1 MAFRKHGL
9 LLLLSLLIF
18 HGPGTRSAFAWQEET
33 PQGEELPAASRE
45 KVTVSVLVRE
55 GQPEQVD
62 RQVKPA
68 AAEEPIEKQQ
78 QEPSAKKVPGERL
91 VLEPTSFSGLI
102 PGKSTVEEIRQE
114 FGDPTSSLDQ
124 SGTLVQT
131 YRVDPYDR
139 VGVVVREG
147 LLESIHLQFSVLVE
161 LEEFCQQL
169 ELPPDEGVDL
179 PVTVIKVQERV
190 YPERGV
196 SLLYRTVD
204 DSPIVQ
210 QVDFHSIR
218 QRDFQRAARQLE
230 ETHYA
235 RTLDLVRISQ
245 RINPE
250 LAEAFAIEARVASRV
265 GQTAVA
271 LNALTRVHRLDPG
284 DHQSRLL
291 QARLWAW
298 TQRKPLAIKQAR
310 EIRNNSQ
317 VAPLVRARATLLL
330 ADLVGEVGQANA
342 ALEYFKEAIT
352 RATETA
358 RESAGKDRE
367 DAILVLID
375 AHRAVAREIA
385 RGDWKQEEKGEA
397 IDRWLGVADELAQ
410 QLKSRQS
417 APSLLDLEGFAVR
430 LDIQLNLQK
439 KFDETGVIEKLVQ
452 QGESLIDESHDE
464 LTSGEVHWR
473 IGRALFVAA
482 QIARKRDASDQ
493 AIMHGTAAYRHL
505 HDAASPRAEGLE
517 GHAIAGG
524 NSFLVGSLEAISHK
538 DHEQAVHWY
547 ERALPHL
554 AQPGMERHWT
564 SRGWHGERFVSM
576 GLSFWK
582 VGARDRGLE
591 LTEQGL
597 AWVEKAVKDDGF
609 PRRHLAVPYANIG
622 LMYQAL
628 GQEEQA
634 REIAVRAASL
644 QPSDDS
650 GFQRR

>member
-9 LLLLSLLIF
+9 LMLLSLLFF
-18 HGPGTRSAFAWQEET
+18 HGPGTKSSLAWQEET
-33 PQGEELPAASRE
+33 PQGQDVPAASKE
-45 KVTVSVLVRE
+45 KATVSVLVRE

-62 RQVKPA
+62 EQVKPA
-68 AAEEPIEKQQ
+68 AAEEPVEKQQ
-78 QEPSAKKVPGERL
+78 QELSRKEVRGESL
-91 VLEPTSFSGLI
+91 SLEPTSFSGLI
-102 PGKSTVEEIRQE
+102 PGKSTAEEIRQE
-114 FGDPTSSLDQ
+114 FGEPTSSLDQ

-147 LLESIHLQFSVLVE
+147 LLESIHLQFSVSVE

-169 ELPPDEGVDL
+169 ELPPGEGIDL
-179 PVTVIKVQERV
+179 PVTVIKVHERV

-204 DSPIVQ
+204 NSPIVQ

-230 ETHYA
+230 ESHYA

-265 GQTAVA
+265 GQTALA

-317 VAPLVRARATLLL
+317 VTPLVRARATLLL

-358 RESAGKDRE
+358 RESAGNDRDE
-367 DAILVLID
+367 AILVLIE

-385 RGDWKQEEKGEA
+385 RGDWQEEEKGEA
-397 IDRWLGVADELAQ
+397 IDRWLGVADELAE

-417 APSLLDLEGFAVR
+417 APPLLDLDGLAVR
-430 LDIQLNLQK
+430 LDIQLNLQN
-439 KFDETGVIEKLVQ
+439 FDETGVIEKLVQ
-452 QGESLIDESHDE
+452 QGESLIEQSQDE

-482 QIARKRDASDQ
+482 QIARERDAPEQ
-493 AIMHGTAAYRHL
+493 AITHGTAAYRHL
-505 HDAASPRAEGLE
+505 HDAASPREQGLQ
-517 GHAIAGG
+517 GQALVGG
-524 NSFLVGSLEAISHK
+524 NSFLVGSLEAISRK
-538 DHEQAVHWY
+538 DHEQAVRWY

-582 VGARDRGLE
+582 TGARDRGLE

-597 AWVEKAVKDDGF
+597 AWVEQAVKEDSF

-622 LMYQAL
+622 IMYQAM
-628 GQEEQA
+628 GQEKQA

-644 QPSDDS
+644 RRSDDS

>member
-9 LLLLSLLIF
+9 LVLLSLLIF
-18 HGPGTRSAFAWQEET
+18 HGPGTKSGFAWQEET
-33 PQGEELPAASRE
+33 LQGQELPAASRE
-45 KVTVSVLVRE
+45 KTTVSVLVRE
-55 GQPEQVD
+55 GQPEQFD
-62 RQVKPA
+62 GQVKPA
-68 AAEEPIEKQQ
+68 AAEEPIEQQ
-78 QEPSAKKVPGERL
+78 QEPSPKKVPGESL
-91 VLEPTSFSGLI
+91 SLEPTSFSGLI

-114 FGDPTSSLDQ
+114 FGEPTSSLDQ

-147 LLESIHLQFSVLVE
+147 LLESIHLQFSVSVE

-169 ELPPDEGVDL
+169 ELPPEEGVDL

-204 DSPIVQ
+204 DAPIVQ

-230 ETHYA
+230 ESHYA
-235 RTLDLVRISQ
+235 RTLHLARISQ

-265 GQTAVA
+265 GQTALA

-310 EIRNNSQ
+310 EIRNNNQ
-317 VAPLVRARATLLL
+317 VSSLVRARATLLL

-358 RESAGKDRE
+358 RESAGKDRDE
-367 DAILVLID
+367 AILVLID

-397 IDRWLGVADELAQ
+397 IDRWLGVADELAK

-417 APSLLDLEGFAVR
+417 APPLLDLEGLAMR
-430 LDIQLNLQK
+430 LDIQLDLQK
-439 KFDETGVIEKLVQ
+439 KFDETG
-452 QGESLIDESHDE
+452 
-464 LTSGEVHWR
+464 
-473 IGRALFVAA
+473 
-482 QIARKRDASDQ
+482 
-493 AIMHGTAAYRHL
+493 
-505 HDAASPRAEGLE
+505 
-517 GHAIAGG
+517 
-524 NSFLVGSLEAISHK
+524 
-538 DHEQAVHWY
+538 
-547 ERALPHL
+547 
-554 AQPGMERHWT
+554 
-564 SRGWHGERFVSM
+564 
-576 GLSFWK
+576 
-582 VGARDRGLE
+582 
-591 LTEQGL
+591 
-597 AWVEKAVKDDGF
+597 
-609 PRRHLAVPYANIG
+609 
-622 LMYQAL
+622 
-628 GQEEQA
+628 
-634 REIAVRAASL
+634 
-644 QPSDDS
+644 
-650 GFQRR
+650 